1 MRVAGITNLYYKV
14 KKENW
19 LNNQR
24 ILSNLSEEKGKT
36 WEISQKMSEIF
47 LKMSEIIF

>member
-14 KKENW
+14 KNENR

-24 ILSNLSEEKGKT
+24 ISSNLSEEKGNT